1 MAAANPRSA
10 AFVGIRR
17 APDGSFDRAGVE
29 RAVRY
34 GFRIVRWNPDGQ
46 RG

>member
-10 AFVGIRR
+10 ASVGIRR